1 MKSTSLKFGIAL
13 VALAGGLSMAT
24 TSLGQ
29 TAPQS
34 TTQSHSGPVCTPITF
49 DLGTLP
55 AGVDITAVNIDPLK
69 YGACADATGD
79 ALTLVATSSVPTISS
94 AHEGVVQHTWKTG
107 QSTTVTYSVTDGW
120 GNTATS
126 TITIKRD

>member
-1 MKSTSLKFGIAL
+1 MKSSILRLCSAAI
-13 VALAGGLSMAT
+13 VLAGGLSAAT

-29 TAPQS
+29 TAPQPA
-34 TTQSHSGPVCTPITF
+34 TQPHPGPVCTPITL

-55 AGVDITAVNIDPLK
+55 AGVDFTGVNIDPIK
-69 YGACADATGD
+69 YGACTDAAGD
-79 ALTLVATSSVPTISS
+79 ALTLVANSSVPQISN
-94 AHEGVVQHTWKTG
+94 AHEAVVKHTWKAG
-107 QSTTVTYSVTDGW
+107 ESTTVTYSVADSF